1 MKITKE
7 ELKNIIKEEV
17 DKATIS
23 EQTTVDQKVKYLKK
37 NKDLLESNFN
47 IRVDNLILS
56 WESKL

>member
-1 MKITKE
+1 MVDILVYYSE
-7 ELKNIIKEEV
+7 FQNLK
-17 DKATIS
+17 
-23 EQTTVDQKVKYLKK
+23 TVNQKVKYLKK

>member
-1 MKITKE
+1 MVDILVHYSEFQK
-7 ELKNIIKEEV
+7 LK
-17 DKATIS
+17 
-23 EQTTVDQKVKYLKK
+23 TVEKKVKYLKK